1 MNRLLLRNWTIRG
14 RLTALYGSLFF
25 AAGAILLTLTY
36 LLVWQILNRSQME
49 VPNSETLRVTLS
61 RLGVLPNGQSTA
73 EFAQLVDSIRV
84 AQEQQRQDIL
94 NSLLTQGVVTLI
106 GVGLVAAAL
115 GWLLARRALQPVHK
129 ITETAKRIAA
139 SDASRGLQE
148 RITHSGP
155 RDEVTELAQTFN
167 TMLER
172 LDRSF
177 DGQQRFIANASHEM
191 RTPLAVKRALI
202 EITITRAGTSKDAVQ
217 MGESLLEINARH
229 ERLID
234 GLLTLADSSN
244 EPVERS
250 PLDLADVTDH
260 VIDQLTPAARDAG
273 VDIRLAV
280 LPPAPVVGDAVM
292 IERLTQN
299 LVENAIRHNV
309 PDGWISVRTGSQNGW
324 STVTVSNSGPVVR
337 PYEIDVLF
345 QPFRRLERERTA
357 GERGF
362 GLGLSIARA
371 ISRAHQ
377 GDIEALPRSDGG
389 LDVTLRLPR
398 ALSPADQPARR

>member
-1 MNRLLLRNWTIRG
+1 MNRLHPRNWTIRG
-14 RLTALYGSLFF
+14 RLTALYASLFF
-25 AAGAILLTLTY
+25 VAGAILLTLTY
-36 LLVWQILNRSQME
+36 ILVWQILNRAQPQAPSAE
-49 VPNSETLRVTLS
+49 AIRLALTRFGILRD
-61 RLGVLPNGQSTA
+61 GGGDE
-73 EFAQLVDSIRV
+73 EFGQLVASLQA
-84 AQEQQRQDIL
+84 AQDQQRQDIL
-94 NSLLTQGVVTLI
+94 TSLLAQGAVTLV
-106 GVGLVAAAL
+106 GVGLAAAAL

-177 DGQQRFIANASHEM
+177 DGQHRFIANASHEM

-202 EITITRAGTSKDAVQ
+202 EITVTRPGTSKDAVQ
-217 MGESLLEINARH
+217 LGESLLEINARH

-234 GLLTLADSSN
+234 GLLTLADSEN
-244 EPVERS
+244 ELAERTPV
-250 PLDLADVTDH
+250 DLADVTEH
-260 VIDQLTPAARDAG
+260 VVEQLARSAADAG
-273 VDIRLAV
+273 LDVRTAT
-280 LPPAPVVGDAVM
+280 LPPAPVLGDAVM
-292 IERLTQN
+292 LERLTQN

-309 PDGWISVRTGSQNGW
+309 PDGWISVRTGSENGW

-337 PYEIDVLF
+337 PYEVEVLF
-345 QPFRRLERERTA
+345 QPFRRLDRERTA

-371 ISRAHQ
+371 ISRTHQ
-377 GDIEALPRSDGG
+377 GELVAVPRQDGG

-398 ALSPADQPARR
+398 ALAPSGRPAQP